1 MGSSNAGRFN
11 RIYSLKKKPFTLPAK
26 LTTETL
32 KTEISARIET
42 NRTITE
48 KTVQQS
54 KQIQNSTPPSKK
66 CPLSSGQIH
75 HRNI

>member
-1 MGSSNAGRFN
+1 VQADSIG
-11 RIYSLKKKPFTLPAK
+11 YKVKKKKKKKPFTLPAK

-32 KTEISARIET
+32 KTEISARIEI
-42 NRTITE
+42 NRTIAE
-48 KTVQQS
+48 KTGQQS